1 MMKIRKMFAVSAL
14 VAAILCV
21 CAGFILASDFKSAF
35 ADYKAKREELFN
47 RGNVTVKDIEVLHD
61 NFFSKIEID
70 KLSVA
75 EIDELSNFSMFAYE
89 KWISK
94 TKSRLDI
101 LAKAPT
107 VEGAWASALVLTV
120 TGGGRYDDTS
130 LSGEDRAK
138 YAEAFFAHPKLNDLL
153 ASNEMSAALNAF
165 SLCPADLRLKHKGV
179 ILSLGDRMAANPTA
193 KTAMAASDYWGLVQ
207 SMTKEGTERQA
218 ARKKI
223 AACVEGA
230 LKLNGENAPDEK
242 QKEWLRKIS
251 MQINGA
257 SAKGELVG
265 YDAPSMEFIWSSIPG
280 TKTLAD
286 LKGKVVII
294 DFWATWCGPCIAS
307 FPKIREVQAH
317 YKGYDVVVLGVTSI
331 QGSVLGLSKE
341 EPQIDCKGNPEKEMN
356 LMPDWMKAKEV
367 TWDVAFSKQDV
378 FNPDFGVYGIP
389 SMAIIDA
396 AGKVRYAGM
405 HPSSVSF
412 EKKKEMIDGLLKE
425 AGKKTPGN

>member
-1 MMKIRKMFAVSAL
+1 MMKTRKMLAISAL

-21 CAGFILASDFKSAF
+21 CAGFILAADFKSAF
-35 ADYKAKREELFN
+35 ADYKTKREELSK
-47 RGNVTVKDIEVLHD
+47 RGNVTVKDIEAIQTD
-61 NFFSKIEID
+61 FYSKVEIE

-75 EIDELSNFSMFAYE
+75 EIAELSKYSMLVYD

-94 TKSRLDI
+94 AQSRLES

-107 VEGAWASALVLTV
+107 VEGAWASALMLSV
-120 TGGGRYDDTS
+120 TAGGRYDGTS
-130 LSGEDRAK
+130 LSSEDRAK

-153 ASNEMSAALNAF
+153 ASDEMGAALSAI
-165 SLCPADLRLKHKGV
+165 SLCPAEVRLKRKSL
-179 ILSLGDRMAANPTA
+179 ILSLSDRMAANPTA
-193 KTAMAASDYWGLVQ
+193 KNAMAASNYWDLIQ
-207 SMTKEGTERQA
+207 HMTERGAERQA
-218 ARKKI
+218 VRKKI

-230 LKLNGENAPDEK
+230 LKLTGKDAPDEK
-242 QKEWLRKIS
+242 QKEWLARFS
-251 MQINGA
+251 LQINGA
-257 SAKGELVG
+257 SARGELVG
-265 YDAPSMEFIWSSIPG
+265 HDAPSMDFIWSSIPG
-280 TKTLAD
+280 NKTLAD
-286 LKGKVVII
+286 LKGKVVIV

-331 QGSVLGLSKE
+331 QGAVYGLSE
-341 EPQIDCKGNPEKEMN
+341 AEPQIDCKGNPEKEMK
-356 LMPDWMKAKEV
+356 LMPDWMKANEV

-378 FNPDFGVYGIP
+378 FNPDFGVNGIP
-389 SMAIIDA
+389 SMAIIDT

-425 AGKKTPGN
+425 AGKKTPGS